1 MPSKKIKLS
10 ELLLEIDKDHLC
22 DILLDLAE
30 SSAEID
36 NRVRNLITP
45 KNQLNNPIS
54 YYKKLIGKLPNR
66 INNVSDRKLLLEGL
80 KPVLT
85 QIKDL
90 QNHRN
95 YDEATK
101 PLFVIL
107 EIILLKLSKS
117 GLKGMATEMQKA
129 AITWC
134 ENVDKISSSEIQF
147 NALHDLL
154 SLESAKEFKIEPIL
168 MGYRATHEGVV
179 PVYSDANGLHRDFYQ
194 MILQLS
200 KSIES
205 TTLLED
211 LRKHLMSHTNSKY
224 FNLQLMYI
232 SQKIDPEVEF
242 VSKVI
247 KDLKDREVAVLLK
260 EFLWKKAEY
269 TKAIDILFQHIELN
283 KDNFNYKSSDEYLAA
298 LDYIGIYEK
307 SPEYCKLEN
316 YCQVL
321 VYLISTGENYTA
333 QDCSSK
339 AKWRIFLVNLITVSK
354 TKFNIYYEQIIDILR
369 NKKLYKTLVYIGLG
383 QKDRKILA
391 EYLGYLDYLEDT
403 IESCEIIAK
412 DYPEIAFKKFS
423 SIIRTQLVEYDY
435 SFFDFDNDFRKV
447 FKKERIL
454 ALLEMFKKVTGPEN
468 SKKIINMV
476 AKVNRCYKAGI

>member
-22 DILLDLAE
+22 DILLNLAE
-30 SSAEID
+30 SSNEID

-66 INNVSDRKLLLEGL
+66 INNASDRKLLLEGL

-90 QNHRN
+90 QNIRN
-95 YDEATK
+95 YAEATK

-107 EIILLKLSKS
+107 EILLLKLSKS
-117 GLKGMATEMQKA
+117 HMKGMMTEMQKA
-129 AITWC
+129 AISWC
-134 ENVDKISSSEIQF
+134 DNVDKIPNSEIQF
-147 NALHDLL
+147 NSLHELL
-154 SLESAKEFKIEPIL
+154 GLENAKEFKIEPIL
-168 MGYRATHEGVV
+168 LGYRATHEEVV
-179 PVYSDANGLHRDFYQ
+179 PVYSDTNGLHRDFYQ
-194 MILQLS
+194 MLLQLS

-224 FNLQLMYI
+224 FNLQLLYI

-242 VSKVI
+242 VSKVK
-247 KDLKDREVAVLLK
+247 KDLKDREGMVLLK
-260 EFLWKKAEY
+260 EFFWKKGEY
-269 TKAIDILFQHIELN
+269 TKAVDILFQHIELN
-283 KDNFNYKSSDEYLAA
+283 KDNFNYKSSDEYLSA

-307 SPEYCKLEN
+307 NPEYFKLKN

-354 TKFNIYYEQIIDILR
+354 TKFNIYYEQIISILR
-369 NKKLYKTLVYIGLG
+369 NKKLYKTLAYIGLEH
-383 QKDRKILA
+383 KDKKILA
-391 EYLGYLDYLEDT
+391 EYLGYLDYLEDI

-412 DYPEIAFKKFS
+412 NFPDVAFKKFS
-423 SIIRTQLVEYDY
+423 NIIRTQLVEYDY
-435 SFFDFDNDFRKV
+435 GFFDFDNDFRKV

-454 ALLEMFKKVTGPEN
+454 ALLEMFQKVTGPEN
-468 SKKIINMV
+468 SKKIINMI